1 MLYNINFSTIGKSQ
15 VKNTLSYQS
24 YLKSPIR
31 SIKHS
36 TYFDTYD
43 DLFSR
48 YRGQDI
54 TFVEVG
60 VAAGGSL
67 FMWRDFFGPQ
77 ARIIGVDLN
86 PDAKTW
92 EKDGFEIFIG
102 SQSDEGFWQDFIAT
116 VGPVDI
122 LLDDGGHTFE
132 QQIITTE
139 LLLDNIKDN
148 GMLIVEDTHTSYMPG
163 FGEKNFSFM
172 SYVSNF
178 ADKVNQRFGKFN
190 DSLAEKRVW
199 SVQIYESIVAF
210 HINKQASHLQ
220 STNVDNN
227 GDSEYIAKDYR
238 YSDIPVRVWGIRNL
252 IINLRS
258 RLKLKRFFQPKRQFK
273 ES

>member
-1 MLYNINFSTIGKSQ
+1 M
-15 VKNTLSYQS
+15 KNTKSYQS

-48 YRGQDI
+48 YRGKKI

-67 FMWRDFFGPQ
+67 FMWRDFFGPK

-86 PDAKTW
+86 PDAKIW
-92 EKDGFEIFIG
+92 EKDGFEIFVG
-102 SQSDEGFWQDFIAT
+102 SQSDEEFWQDFIEK

-132 QQIITTE
+132 QQILTTE
-139 LLLDNIKDN
+139 LLLDNIKDK
-148 GMLIVEDTHTSYMPG
+148 GMLVVEDTHTSYMSG
-163 FGEKNFSFM
+163 FGDKKFSFM
-172 SYVSNF
+172 SYVNHF
-178 ADKVNQRFGKFN
+178 IDKINQRFGKFDQSN
-190 DSLAEKRVW
+190 AERRVW
-199 SVQIYESIVAF
+199 SVQIYESMVAF
-210 HINKQASHLQ
+210 HINKVASNLQ
-220 STNVDNN
+220 STNVDNEGGN
-227 GDSEYIAKDYR
+227 EYIAKDYR

-252 IINLRS
+252 VVNLRS
-258 RLKLKRFFQPKRQFK
+258 KLKLSKFFSGRGKFQEK
-273 ES
+273 